1 MNRNKRS
8 LPSASGLR
16 MSAIGIAS
24 VMLAGCFS
32 GSGSSDSRS
41 DELSEGVFI
50 DSAVSGL
57 RFSTETQQ
65 GRTSAEGAFVYRP
78 GENIDFA
85 VGGIQLGSAAG
96 QSVITPINL
105 LPDADPADAAVVN
118 MARLLQSL
126 DADGNLVN
134 GIQISDGIDQQVTE
148 YAQQHRLE
156 NLDFSDD
163 EAFEQAVAGL
173 LDELNQAGVFDE
185 NSRAGERSLR
195 ARLPAWQHLQDSLAQ
210 LDGAEL
216 QHDRLPVLF
225 IHGGAG
231 SASQFESQAQRL
243 RANGYP
249 LAHIGVYEYNTA
261 TGQDPFDPEQAAA
274 RNASINRIIDQLL
287 LATGAQQVNLIG
299 HSMGTRVSLVY
310 LSEPANAAKV
320 ARYVSV
326 DGAAVDHQ
334 PGDVPTLALWGQ
346 YVDRTVVGAQ
356 NVYPPADAPVGHI
369 EVATS
374 AESFERMYHF
384 FNGEAPAETAIP
396 QAAGQQVWIAGKTH
410 IFPENIGAEGTT
422 LEIYQTDPH
431 TGVRLSDVPLHT
443 QRIGVSGDWG
453 PLQVDRDAVLEYAL
467 LHPEP
472 GNDQYFYREGYPQ
485 DSFLVRL
492 NTSLPGTGVGQ
503 YLHRSAAHTNI
514 IIGRDK
520 ELWGDQGDDNDRL
533 TVNGIDVVTEL
544 TAPLLKRLSSLF
556 LHDRNSDQRSN
567 LAEPDQ
573 LFHLLPFMSGLD
585 LFLPASSHA
594 GEIIAIR
601 LQPRGGGEEQV
612 INVPNWPSDKV
623 RSVSVQFRDYATG
636 TAQD

>member
-1 MNRNKRS
+1 MDRNKWS
-8 LPSASGLR
+8 LPSADGLR
-16 MSAIGIAS
+16 MSAVGIAS
-24 VMLAGCFS
+24 IMLAGCFS
-32 GSGSSDSRS
+32 GSGGSDSRS

-57 RFSTETQQ
+57 RFSTDSQQ

-78 GENIDFA
+78 GEDVSFA

-96 QSVITPINL
+96 QSILTPLSL
-105 LPDADPADAAVVN
+105 LPDASPADAAVVN

-134 GIQISDGIDQQVTE
+134 GIQISDEIDQRVTE
-148 YAQQHRLE
+148 HAQQHRLE

-163 EAFEQAVAGL
+163 EAFEQAVAAL
-173 LDELNQAGVFDE
+173 LDDLNQAGVFDE
-185 NSRAGERSLR
+185 NSHAGERSLR

-210 LDGAEL
+210 LDGADL
-216 QHDRLPVLF
+216 QHERLPVLF

-249 LAHIGVYEYNTA
+249 LGHIAVYEYNTD
-261 TGQDPFDPEQAAA
+261 TDQDPFDPEQAAA
-274 RNASINRIIDQLL
+274 RNAGINKIIDQLL
-287 LATGAQQVNLIG
+287 LTTGAQQINLIG

-310 LSEPANAAKV
+310 LSESANAAKV

-326 DGAAVDHQ
+326 DGTAVDHQ
-334 PGDVPTLALWGQ
+334 PGAVPTLALWGQ
-346 YVDRTVVGAQ
+346 YVDRTVVGAE
-356 NVYPPADAPVGHI
+356 NVYPPADAPIGHI

-374 AESFERMYHF
+374 AESFERMYRF
-384 FNGEAPAETAIP
+384 FNGEAPAITSIP
-396 QAAGQQVWIAGKTH
+396 QAAGDQVWIAGKTH

-422 LEIYQTDPH
+422 LEIYQTDPN
-431 TGVRLSDVPLHT
+431 TGMRLSDVPLFE
-443 QRIGVSGDWG
+443 QRIGASGDWG
-453 PLQVDRDAVLEYAL
+453 PVQVDRNAILEYAL

-533 TVNGIDVVTEL
+533 TVNGTDVVTEL

-556 LHDRNSDQRSN
+556 LHDRDSDQRSN
-567 LAEPDQ
+567 LATPDP
-573 LFHLLPFMSGLD
+573 FFNRLPFMSGLD
-585 LFLPASSHA
+585 LFLPASPHA

-601 LQPRGGGEEQV
+601 LQPRGGGDEQV

-623 RSVSVQFRDYATG
+623 RSISVQFRDYATV

>member
-1 MNRNKRS
+1 MNKNKKALGAARS
-8 LPSASGLR
+8 LRTPAV
-16 MSAIGIAS
+16 GIALT
-24 VMLAGCFS
+24 MLAGCFS
-32 GSGSSDSRS
+32 GSGSSSGS
-41 DELSEGVFI
+41 GELSQGVFI

-57 RFSTETQQ
+57 SFITDSQQ
-65 GRTSAEGAFVYRP
+65 GRTDNSGTFNYRP
-78 GENIDFA
+78 GESVSFSI
-85 VGGIQLGSAAG
+85 GGIQLGSATG
-96 QSVITPINL
+96 QDVITPL
-105 LPDADPADAAVVN
+105 ELVSEADAADAAIVN

-126 DADGNLVN
+126 DTDGNLLN
-134 GIQISDGIDQQVTE
+134 GIQISEEIDELVAD

-173 LDELNQAGVFDE
+173 LDNLNQAGAFDE
-185 NSRAGERSLR
+185 NADARERLLR
-195 ARLPAWQHLQDSLAQ
+195 DRLPAWQHLQDSLAQ

-216 QHDRLPVLF
+216 AHDRLPVLF

-249 LAHIGVYEYNTA
+249 LGHVAVYEYNTA
-261 TGQDPFDPEQAAA
+261 ADQDPFDPEQAAA
-274 RNASINRIIDQLL
+274 RNSSINQIIDQLL
-287 LATGAQQVNLIG
+287 LTTGAQQINLIG

-310 LSEPANAAKV
+310 LSEPVNAAKV

-326 DGAAVDHQ
+326 DGTAVDHQ
-334 PGDVPTLALWGQ
+334 PGGVLTLALWGQ
-346 YVDRTVVGAQ
+346 YIDRNVVGAE
-356 NVYPPADAPVGHI
+356 NVYPPEEAPVGHI

-374 AESFERMYHF
+374 AESFERMYRF
-384 FNGEAPAETAIP
+384 FNGEAPAISAIP
-396 QAAGQQVWIAGKTH
+396 QAASEQVWIAGKTH

-422 LEIYQTDPH
+422 LEIYQTDPN
-431 TGVRLSDVPLHT
+431 TGIRLSDMPLYQ
-443 QRIGVSGDWG
+443 QRIGASGDWG
-453 PLQVDRDAVLEYAL
+453 PVQVDKDAILEYAL

-520 ELWGDQGDDNDRL
+520 ELWGDQDDDNDRL
-533 TVNGIDVVTEL
+533 TVNGVDVVTEL
-544 TAPLLKRLSSLF
+544 TGPLLKRLSSLF
-556 LHDRNSDQRSN
+556 LHDRNSDQRSS
-567 LAEPDQ
+567 LAEPDP
-573 LFHLLPFMSGLD
+573 LFHRLPFMSGLD
-585 LFLPASSHA
+585 LFLPASPDA

-623 RSVSVQFRDYATG
+623 RSISVQFRDYAPS
-636 TAQD
+636 AVRD